1 MFESTSSTSGQSQS
15 IEAFA
20 QWRIIQ
26 AISKLIKSRRPGI
39 LFLFIY
45 FFFSGIAYDIIY
57 QSYILSNE
65 SSIYDASLV
74 IIAKIWDGRFYSIS
88 NGFHSYF
95 VVIV

>member
-1 MFESTSSTSGQSQS
+1 MKDHSSYFQINKKQKTWD
-15 IEAFA
+15 IVF
-20 QWRIIQ
+20 
-26 AISKLIKSRRPGI
+26 I
-39 LFLFIY
+39 LFF

>member
-1 MFESTSSTSGQSQS
+1 MIFFIFLS
-15 IEAFA
+15 
-20 QWRIIQ
+20 
-26 AISKLIKSRRPGI
+26 
-39 LFLFIY
+39 LFL
-45 FFFSGIAYDIIY
+45 
-57 QSYILSNE
+57 ILSNE

>member
-20 QWRIIQ
+20 QWRTIQ
-26 AISKLIKSRRPGI
+26 AISKLIKAEDLGYC
-39 LFLFIY
+39 FFYLFI
-45 FFFSGIAYDIIY
+45 FSGIAYDIIY

-74 IIAKIWDGRFYSIS
+74 MIEKIWDGRFYSIS

>member
-1 MFESTSSTSGQSQS
+1 MKDHSSYFQINKKQKTWD
-15 IEAFA
+15 IV
-20 QWRIIQ
+20 
-26 AISKLIKSRRPGI
+26 
-39 LFLFIY
+39 FIY
-45 FFFSGIAYDIIY
+45 FFFFSGKAYDIIY

>member
-1 MFESTSSTSGQSQS
+1 MKDHSSYFQINKKQKTWD
-15 IEAFA
+15 IVF
-20 QWRIIQ
+20 IY
-26 AISKLIKSRRPGI
+26 
-39 LFLFIY
+39 LFI
-45 FFFSGIAYDIIY
+45 FSGIAYDIIY
-57 QSYILSNE
+57 QSYILSSE